1 MFIER
6 SSTWIWGATE
16 LTARHMVKFRK
27 RVVWINTYQH
37 PNSWVI
43 SMAAA
48 IPAAR
53 GSHDDGDRNTIPGGC
68 SWTGE
73 PLKEAAWAWTHSF
86 SPKWLMHHAPL
97 HVFEVLFSC
106 GKCWWRKRRLNTEPM
121 KYILTYHCIINYTHS
136 KTTMHRHTDLFLDQ
150 HIQQL
155 HISHPSW
162 NRSMEI
168 SGLLW
173 HRPALRPILVAAFTV
188 KDVWHLTRRWPCRST
203 LSSPCSV
210 PALDIRDFHEDL
222 QLAWQRLVKN
232 WNILESRTSI
242 YQ

>member
-1 MFIER
+1 MYVYREIVYLNMGSDR
-6 SSTWIWGATE
+6 G
-16 LTARHMVKFRK
+16 HVVKFRK

-68 SWTGE
+68 GWTGE

-106 GKCWWRKRRLNTEPM
+106 GKCWWRKRQLNTEHM
-121 KYILTYHCIINYTHS
+121 KYILTYHYIINYTHS
-136 KTTMHRHTDLFLDQ
+136 KTTIDTQ
-150 HIQQL
+150 HAY
-155 HISHPSW
+155 HWPFFGSTHPSR

-188 KDVWHLTRRWPCRST
+188 KDVWHLPRWWPCRT

-210 PALDIRDFHEDL
+210 APALDIRDFHEDL